1 MMTGATLLLLLSC
14 ALLQPLKGFIVI
26 LHPVE
31 KWQHTHCALPKENSN
46 DEISPSTNASKPDQ
60 PSSEF
65 LKNQK
70 SMDPFQATGRE
81 ELFKTIAGGT
91 ALIFEMAR
99 KSITPATTTTNARR
113 VSSSSVSQPSLYSS
127 SSSLPYESPQQRRWY
142 PHSGISDENP
152 SFRTQSPAMTNEG
165 FAKVIWKNA
174 RKRNKQSLWKYAL
187 RTYDRMGVIEGDPNF
202 VQIKRSNI
210 HHEGAM
216 VAAAK
221 LGKWQRALEI
231 FHYVGSNSSKSVFV
245 TDDMVSSLVRGTVR
259 ASRLRL
265 RRKNSHE
272 VPLTPEQ
279 EEQEA
284 ALRRIPLDTTLE
296 ILSSLPEDHNIPCY
310 PYFFNPLAAAYQ
322 SLGYTQH
329 SKEILDT
336 MLSNRTAGED
346 EPLNVHDLCAKDKGS
361 YSLLVQAS
369 VVTGDWGSAVE
380 SLNEMVTAGM
390 YPDPRHCNIWSEIS
404 ERHTRPRAVGSWK
417 KKRDDYWTESIN

>member
-1 MMTGATLLLLLSC
+1 MMTGATLILLLSC

-46 DEISPSTNASKPDQ
+46 DEIS

-187 RTYDRMGVIEGDPNF
+187 RTYDRMGVLERDTNNF

-216 VAAAK
+216 VK
-221 LGKWQRALEI
+221 
-231 FHYVGSNSSKSVFV
+231 
-245 TDDMVSSLVRGTVR
+245 
-259 ASRLRL
+259 
-265 RRKNSHE
+265 
-272 VPLTPEQ
+272 EQ
-279 EEQEA
+279 DQ
-284 ALRRIPLDTTLE
+284 
-296 ILSSLPEDHNIPCY
+296 
-310 PYFFNPLAAAYQ
+310 
-322 SLGYTQH
+322 
-329 SKEILDT
+329 
-336 MLSNRTAGED
+336 
-346 EPLNVHDLCAKDKGS
+346 
-361 YSLLVQAS
+361 
-369 VVTGDWGSAVE
+369 
-380 SLNEMVTAGM
+380 
-390 YPDPRHCNIWSEIS
+390 
-404 ERHTRPRAVGSWK
+404 
-417 KKRDDYWTESIN
+417 

>member
-127 SSSLPYESPQQRRWY
+127 SSSLPYGSPQQRRWY

-310 PYFFNPLAAAYQ
+310 PYFFNPLAGK
-322 SLGYTQH
+322 SH
-329 SKEILDT
+329 EFFFDS
-336 MLSNRTAGED
+336 
-346 EPLNVHDLCAKDKGS
+346 VHFS
-361 YSLLVQAS
+361 
-369 VVTGDWGSAVE
+369 
-380 SLNEMVTAGM
+380 
-390 YPDPRHCNIWSEIS
+390 
-404 ERHTRPRAVGSWK
+404 
-417 KKRDDYWTESIN
+417 